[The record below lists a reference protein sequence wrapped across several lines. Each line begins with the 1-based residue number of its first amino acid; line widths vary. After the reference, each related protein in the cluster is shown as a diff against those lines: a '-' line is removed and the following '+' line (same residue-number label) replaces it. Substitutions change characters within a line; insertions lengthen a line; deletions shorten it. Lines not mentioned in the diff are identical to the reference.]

1 MFGMEVLEVDGSR
14 GEGGGAVLRAALALA
29 AVRGR
34 PVRVYNVRLKRKRP
48 GLQPQHLKGVEALAE
63 VTGAKV
69 EGAELGS
76 TEVYFEPGEI
86 SGGKYRFDIGTAGST
101 VLLLQV
107 LLPPLA
113 FASGPA
119 EVEVTG
125 GTDNPLAPPV
135 DYFRHVTLPMLARMG
150 YEVELECP
158 RRGHYPRGG
167 GKVVVRTHPVEV
179 LRPLELTEAGRV
191 ERVEGISHCVGLPPH
206 VAARQ
211 AHAAKLRL
219 LKEGYAARIRAEVQ
233 GGPSPGPGSGI
244 VLWALTSRGG
254 ILGSSSLGRPGKP
267 AERVGRE
274 AAELLLEE
282 LRTGYAVDR
291 YLTDQLI
298 PYLALAEGRSEL
310 WSTHLTL
317 HALTNVELVEGMLG
331 VKFSVEGGL
340 GAPSRLSVEGRG
352 EGFRKN

>member
-1 MFGMEVLEVDGSR
+1 MGFLEIDGSR
-14 GEGGGAVLRAALALA
+14 GEGGGAVLRTALALS
-29 AVRGR
+29 AVMGR
-34 PVRVYNVRLKRKRP
+34 PVRVYNVRVKRKKP
-48 GLQPQHLKGVEALAE
+48 GLQPQHLRGVEALSE
-63 VTGAKV
+63 VAGARVK
-69 EGAELGS
+69 GTELGS

-86 SGGKYRFDIGTAGST
+86 LGGKYRFDIGTAGST
-101 VLLLQV
+101 ILLLQA

-135 DYFRHVTLPMLARMG
+135 DYFRHVTLPVLARMG
-150 YEVELECP
+150 YRVELECL
-158 RRGHYPRGG
+158 RRGHYPKGG

-179 LRPLELTEAGRV
+179 LRSLELTEAGRV
-191 ERVEGISHCVGLPPH
+191 ERVEGISHCAGLPPH
-206 VAARQ
+206 VATRQ

-219 LKEGYAARIRAEVQ
+219 LKEGYGARVRVETPE
-233 GGPSPGPGSGI
+233 GPSPGPGSGV

-267 AERVGRE
+267 AEKVGRE
-274 AAELLLEE
+274 AAEFLLEE
-282 LRTGYAVDR
+282 LRTGHAVDR
-291 YLTDQLI
+291 YLTDQLV
-298 PYLALAEGRSEL
+298 PYVALAEGRSEL

-340 GAPSRLSVEGRG
+340 GSPSKLSVEGK
-352 EGFRKN
+352 GFRKAN